1 MLNLIR
7 KTKLMRFWIAAF
19 FLVSHFF
26 LLAQTKEDSIQL
38 IRNAVKLYDL
48 DFTEAEGDSML
59 DNTIEYHDLYRG
71 MHKTLPTNDIP
82 YPFAFNP
89 LPYGE
94 TVPTKQ
100 QKIVWD
106 IPNIQMP
113 ANKNE
118 LAFYSILQLAS
129 LVKNKKITSVE
140 LTKFFIARLKKWGDT
155 LESVITLTEDLAM
168 QQARQ
173 ADDEIKKGM
182 YRGPLH
188 GIPYGLKDLFA
199 VKGYKT
205 TWGTTPYKDQVINE
219 DSYVYTQL
227 KKAGAVLCAKLSL
240 GALAYNNKWFGG
252 ETKNPWNLKQGS
264 SGSSAGSAA
273 SVVAGLLPFTIGT
286 ETLGSIVSPSTRCG
300 ATGLRPTFG
309 SVSRSGAMVLCW
321 SLDKVGPICRSA
333 EDDAIVFYYI
343 KGTDGKDAGAVDH
356 AFNYIPKVDL
366 SKLKIAYAENYFK
379 KLSKDA
385 LDWKVLDAYRSLG
398 ANIQP
403 VVFPDSVFYPNNLI
417 SIILN
422 AESAAAFD
430 ELTRTNRDDLIERQ
444 DKDFWPN
451 SFRSARMIP
460 AVEYI
465 NANRYRYDLCKAVH
479 DFMKNYDVLIVP
491 TFFGSQLAIT
501 NLTGNPVVCMPTGF
515 NNNGSPVSITLIGK
529 LYDEATILAAAK
541 AYQDKTDFNK
551 QHPAKFR
558 Q

>member
-1 MLNLIR
+1 M
-7 KTKLMRFWIAAF
+7 KFLMTAS
-19 FLVSHFF
+19 FLTMQVF
-26 LLAQTKEDSIQL
+26 LFAQTKADSIQL
-38 IRNAVKLYDL
+38 IRNTVKLYDL
-48 DFTEAEGDSML
+48 DFTNAEADSML
-59 DNTIEYHDLYRG
+59 NNVKGYTDNYKAL
-71 MHKTLPTNDIP
+71 HKTLPTNDIP

-89 LPYGE
+89 LPNGE

-100 QKIVWD
+100 QKIVWE
-106 IPNIQMP
+106 IPDNMYMP

-118 LAFYSILQLAS
+118 LTFYSIMQLAS
-129 LVKNKKITSVE
+129 LVKNKRISSVE

-155 LESVITLTEDLAM
+155 LQSVITLTEDLAM

-173 ADDEIKKGM
+173 ADEEIKKGI

-205 TWGTTPYKDQVINE
+205 TWGSTPYKDQTINE
-219 DSYVYTQL
+219 DSYVYQQL

-321 SLDKVGPICRSA
+321 SLDKAGPICRSA
-333 EDDAIVFYYI
+333 EDDAIVFYYL
-343 KGTDGKDAGAVDH
+343 KGTDGKDAGAIDH
-356 AFNYIPKVDL
+356 AFNYSPKIDL

-379 KLSKDA
+379 GLNKDA
-385 LDWKVLDAYRSLG
+385 LEWKVLDVYKLLG
-398 ANIQP
+398 ANVQP
-403 VVFPDSVFYPNNLI
+403 VVFPDSVLYPTDI
-417 SIILN
+417 IGIILN

-465 NANRYRYDLCKAVH
+465 NANRYRYNLCKGMYN
-479 DFMKNYDVLIVP
+479 FMKSYDVVIVP
-491 TFFGSQLAIT
+491 TFAGSQLRIT
-501 NLTGNPVVCMPTGF
+501 NLTGNPVVCMPMGF
-515 NNNGSPVSITLIGK
+515 NRNGSPVSITLIGK

-551 QHPAKFR
+551 QHPAKFMN
-558 Q
+558 